1 MTELKKMK
9 NIIISTTIAL
19 LLTGCDISANSENR
33 SYRKEAEHLYEAED
47 ASFTLAERTEVDPSK
62 KASGDEVVGYMDKG
76 TTISWQVETS
86 TDEEVPLTLR
96 FTSPMAW
103 IGVYCLPQTF
113 DFNSL
118 YTLSI
123 NQSEHQLNKRLYGSS
138 DVKDHYNY
146 YYWQTITTYIEL
158 KEGINEVKLEITNSS
173 KRVYASYGNV
183 DYISITSENIIE
195 K

>member
-19 LLTGCDISANSENR
+19 LLTGCDISIDSENR

-47 ASFTLAERTEVDPSK
+47 ASFTLAERVQIDPSK
-62 KASGDEVVGYMDKG
+62 KASGDEVVGYMDIG
-76 TTISWQVETS
+76 TTISWQVNMSEY
-86 TDEEVPLTLR
+86 EEVPLTIR

-118 YTLSI
+118 YTLNI
-123 NQSEHQLNKRLYGSS
+123 NEKEYPVKKRLYGSS

-158 KEGINEVKLEITNSS
+158 DEGANEIKLEITNSS

-183 DYISITSENIIE
+183 DYISITSDNKLE